1 MLISRIIDIIFL
13 GFTVPLGKFNLPQVK
28 WNLMSS
34 IIIFVYDLSHELPNN
49 SRPGILGNY
58 GVGKKS
64 QNVVNIGYCPA
75 SYIKIKF

>member
-58 GVGKKS
+58 
-64 QNVVNIGYCPA
+64 
-75 SYIKIKF
+75 